1 MTENNNPQKCYNSL
15 SCVLSVLI
23 IIFVVCAIGWDI
35 TVSKPAI
42 RKSIDEIRTEV
53 KDIHTKIDVQ
63 YRTKIDDQYRG
74 DTAYYNQYRKELMEI
89 SSRSEKSSV
98 RKK

>member
-1 MTENNNPQKCYNSL
+1 MTENNNPWKCYNSL

-23 IIFVVCAIGWDI
+23 IIFVVCAICWDI

-42 RKSIDEIRTEV
+42 RKSIDDIRSEV
-53 KDIHTKIDVQ
+53 KDIHTKIN
-63 YRTKIDDQYRG
+63 DQYRG

-89 SSRSEKSSV
+89 SSITEKRSEK
-98 RKK
+98 KK

>member
-1 MTENNNPQKCYNSL
+1 MTENNNPQKCYNSF

-42 RKSIDEIRTEV
+42 RKSIDEIRSEV
-53 KDIHTKIDVQ
+53 KDIHM
-63 YRTKIDDQYRG
+63 KIDDQYRG

-89 SSRSEKSSV
+89 SRKSEKISE